1 MRTFHP
7 SGILGILLISILFL
21 TGCTGKRNAE
31 LPLPWVPQDLAQ
43 ATKKINDNCPEM
55 VDPET
60 RLDSV
65 LLSDEG
71 ELFYYYTLPNRDG
84 RTIDSIAF
92 QAYMIPEIIEN
103 VHYNPRLSMH
113 RDSSVT
119 MIFNYRDRT
128 GEPIVTFSLHPHQY
142 K

>member
-1 MRTFHP
+1 MITFHP
-7 SGILGILLISILFL
+7 SDILSILLISILFL
-21 TGCTGKRNAE
+21 TGCTGNRDAE
-31 LPLPWVPQDLAQ
+31 LPLPWVPQDLAE
-43 ATKKINDNCPEM
+43 ATKKINDKCPEM

-71 ELFYYYTLPNRDG
+71 ELVYYYTLPNRDG
-84 RTIDSIAF
+84 RAIDAIAF
-92 QAYMIPEIIEN
+92 EAYMMPEIIEN

-119 MIFNYRDRT
+119 MVFNYRDRA

-142 K
+142 R